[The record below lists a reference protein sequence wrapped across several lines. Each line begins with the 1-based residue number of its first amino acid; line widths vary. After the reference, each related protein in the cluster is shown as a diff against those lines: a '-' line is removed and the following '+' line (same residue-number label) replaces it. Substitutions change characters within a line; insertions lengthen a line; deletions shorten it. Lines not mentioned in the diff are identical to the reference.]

1 MPLLA
6 VGTSHH
12 TAPLEIRER
21 VAFARDEQAEMIREI
36 HALPTVEEAVLVSTC
51 NRTEIY
57 SVVSV
62 ENSLCIH
69 DWFCSRAQLDAEQAK
84 SCLYSRH
91 NYQAVEHL
99 FRVASG
105 LDSLVL
111 GEPQILGQLKEA
123 WQFSHDNQAMGKV
136 TDRLFQHAFATGKS
150 VRTTTGISSHPVSVA
165 YIAMILARQI
175 FGDLSTKQV
184 VLIGA
189 GEMIELCARHF
200 LQQGVTRLVIVNRS
214 IEKARTLA
222 QEFNA
227 EAVGLD
233 NLAKVLPQADI
244 LVTSTGS
251 RTPILTKALVK
262 SAIKARKH
270 QPMFLVD
277 IAVPR
282 DIEASVAGLDDAYLY
297 TIDDLQQVAD
307 ENHSERSRA
316 AEAAEDAV
324 QSAALEFM
332 RWLHGARAADSLQR
346 LRAHAE
352 RSGEELALR
361 AIRQIQAGKD
371 PHQVVQQMAS
381 TLTHRILH
389 LPSKRLRQAAEEQD
403 YETLKAA
410 DRLFEAGPESEDSTE

>member
-21 VAFARDEQAEMIREI
+21 VAFARDQQAEIIHEIR
-36 HALPTVEEAVLVSTC
+36 ALPSVEEAVLVSTC
-51 NRTEIY
+51 NRTEVY
-57 SVVSV
+57 GVVSDIG
-62 ENSLCIH
+62 SSCIH
-69 DWFCSRAQLDAEQAK
+69 DWLRSRARLDPEQAER
-84 SCLYSRH
+84 CLYSRY
-91 NYQAVEHL
+91 NANAVEHL

-123 WQFSHDNQAMGKV
+123 WQFSHDNNALGKV
-136 TDRLFQHAFATGKS
+136 TDRLFQHAFATGKN
-150 VRTTTGISSHPVSVA
+150 VRTSTGITSHPVSVA

-175 FGDLSTKQV
+175 FGDLASKQV

-200 LQQGVTRLVIVNRS
+200 IQQGVTRLVIVNRS
-214 IEKARTLA
+214 LEKAAALA
-222 QEFNA
+222 TEFSA

-233 NLAKVLPQADI
+233 QLASVLPRADI

-251 RTPILTKALVK
+251 RVPVLTKAMVK
-262 SAIKARKH
+262 AALRSRKH

-282 DIEASVAGLDDAYLY
+282 DIEADVEELDDAYLY

-307 ENHSERSRA
+307 ENQSERGRA

-324 QSAALEFM
+324 QTAVLEFM
-332 RWLHGARAADSLQR
+332 RWLHGARAAASLQR
-346 LRAHAE
+346 LRTHAE

-371 PHQVVQQMAS
+371 PHEVVTQMAS
-381 TLTHRILH
+381 TLTRRILH
-389 LPSKRLRQAAEEQD
+389 LPSTRLRQAAEEQD
-403 YETLKAA
+403 YDILKAA
-410 DRLFEAGPESEDSTE
+410 DRLFEAGPDTEDKD